1 MNISLEDAIRGNTRK
16 IEYKKRILCESCHGH
31 GGKTTKC
38 ETCDGRGQVRERM
51 QTVFGIMEQ
60 ARECNVC
67 HGTGE
72 KITEKC
78 GTCHGKK
85 YSDTSI
91 KKDIEIPRGIENG
104 MSIKMR
110 GEGHGGRDGSGDLYI
125 TFEVPDQEGGLV
137 REGSDL
143 HYEVRLTP
151 AEATL

>member
-16 IEYKKRILCESCHGH
+16 IEYKKRTLCESCHGH

-38 ETCDGRGQVRERM
+38 DTCDGRGQVRERV

-60 ARECNVC
+60 ARECSTC

-85 YSDTSI
+85 YSDSVV
-91 KKDIEIPRGIENG
+91 KKDIDIPRGIENG

-110 GEGHGGRDGSGDLYI
+110 GEGHGGRDG
-125 TFEVPDQEGGLV
+125 
-137 REGSDL
+137 
-143 HYEVRLTP
+143 
-151 AEATL
+151 A

>member
-16 IEYKKRILCESCHGH
+16 IEYKKRTLCESCHGH

-38 ETCDGRGQVRERM
+38 DICDGRGQVRERV

-60 ARECNVC
+60 TRECSTC

-78 GTCHGKK
+78 STCHGKK
-85 YSDTSI
+85 YNDSVV
-91 KKDIEIPRGIENG
+91 KKDIDIPRGIENG

-110 GEGHGGRDGSGDLYI
+110 GEGHGGRDG
-125 TFEVPDQEGGLV
+125 
-137 REGSDL
+137 
-143 HYEVRLTP
+143 
-151 AEATL
+151 A